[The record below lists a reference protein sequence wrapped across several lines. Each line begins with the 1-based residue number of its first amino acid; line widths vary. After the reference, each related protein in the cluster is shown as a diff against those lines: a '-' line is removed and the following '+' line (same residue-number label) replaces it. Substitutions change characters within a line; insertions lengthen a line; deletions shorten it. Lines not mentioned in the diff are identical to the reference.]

1 MAAAAVSHRHWAVFH
16 VFRDDEDDDARAGV
30 GLYFLRL
37 CDVGYHDDR
46 YDGTGCDSHPH
57 YFSSN

>member
-1 MAAAAVSHRHWAVFH
+1 MAAAAVSHWRRAVFH
-16 VFRDDEDDDARAGV
+16 VLRDDEDDEARAGV

>member
-1 MAAAAVSHRHWAVFH
+1 MAAAAVSHRHRTVFH
-16 VFRDDEDDDARAGV
+16 VFRDDEDDEARAGV